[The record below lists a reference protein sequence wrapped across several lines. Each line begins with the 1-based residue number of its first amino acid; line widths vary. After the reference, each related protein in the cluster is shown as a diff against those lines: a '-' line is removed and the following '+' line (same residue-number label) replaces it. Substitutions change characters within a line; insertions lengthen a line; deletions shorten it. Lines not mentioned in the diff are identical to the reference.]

1 MKPDDREQNGFLRS
15 LSEHDFEALQPHL
28 KTVELSPDLTVVE
41 LGQPIAH
48 VYFPHDAVVALVVE
62 FQTGERVEVA
72 LVGPDSLLGVFGVM
86 GEPVALIT
94 AIVVLP
100 GSASVIEVDRLRV
113 AAKHSKS
120 LRQIMVRHSQ
130 ALYVQAQQT
139 AACNALHTVNARLS
153 RWLLRV
159 RELRGSDQFKVTQEY
174 IAAMI
179 GSRRNAVSLAA
190 HTLQQSNVI
199 RYSRGHIE
207 ITDPEAL
214 KKSACECYGELR
226 AQYQRLRFPG
236 RPENCVGIVS
246 GRHLASG

>member
-1 MKPDDREQNGFLRS
+1 MMKPADREQNGFLKS
-15 LSEHDFEALQPHL
+15 LSEHDFEALQPYL
-28 KTVELSPDLTVVE
+28 KTVDLPRDLTLVE
-41 LGQPIAH
+41 LGHAITN
-48 VYFPHDAVVALVVE
+48 VYFPHDAVIALVVE

-113 AAKHSKS
+113 AAKHSNT
-120 LRQIMVRHSQ
+120 LRDIMIRHSQ

-139 AACNALHTVNARLS
+139 AACNALHCVNSRLA

-159 RELRGSDQFKVTQEY
+159 RDLSGSDRFKVTQEY
-174 IAAMI
+174 MAAMI
-179 GSRRNAVSLAA
+179 GSRRNAVSLVA

-199 RYSRGHIE
+199 KYSRGHIE
-207 ITDPEAL
+207 IADPEAL

-226 AQYQRLRFPG
+226 AQYRRLRFSCRSETG
-236 RPENCVGIVS
+236 
-246 GRHLASG
+246 

>member
-1 MKPDDREQNGFLRS
+1 MMKSADREQNGFLKS
-15 LSEHDFEALQPHL
+15 LSEQDFEALQPHL
-28 KTVELSPDLTVVE
+28 KTVDLPRDLTLVE
-41 LGQPIAH
+41 LGHPITN
-48 VYFPHDAVVALVVE
+48 VLFPHDAVIALVVE

-86 GEPVALIT
+86 GEPVALAT

-100 GSASVIEVDRLRV
+100 GSASMIEVDRLRV

-120 LRQIMVRHSQ
+120 LREIMVRHSQ

-139 AACNALHTVNARLS
+139 AACNALHCVTSRLA

-159 RELRGSDQFKVTQEY
+159 RDLSGSDRFKVTQEY
-174 IAAMI
+174 MAAMI
-179 GSRRNAVSLAA
+179 GSRRNAVSLVA

-207 ITDPEAL
+207 IADPEAL

-226 AQYQRLRFPG
+226 AQYQRLRFSG
-236 RPENCVGIVS
+236 RPE
-246 GRHLASG
+246 A